1 MARFLKKTLVGFKIK
16 TNEVNLAVL
25 MDELINMETRKLKDV
40 SKILLKC
47 KLLVKYLSYKMKS
60 DCSKTECV
68 ELIKET
74 KTYYLKT
81 QSLIQYENLPFQN
94 DKKAT
99 FTKEANQIKEKYK
112 AHLKDSSL
120 SSNCT
125 KKLKKALSL
134 QEDFITKILAMTEV
148 NPNTKLSPE
157 EVRVVKD
164 KMLEIRKADVD
175 VLEVLH
181 LIDIEIL
188 YDEKLEKRV
197 SDTLSNA
204 KDSLKEL
211 ELLTESGEEADKSE
225 LKKMMKLFL
234 EYLEIFIP
242 QHKIDKMKEF
252 DEILKL
258 YLEAKQN
265 LDKENKKLVT
275 EFLEILFQFRVY
287 NLRRMKITLRKTEKL
302 SKQLKWALEKLTDE
316 TSKKLVGEISDKGAK
331 IQNYFHENYQKSL
344 EIENILVS
352 LKDKESVSV
361 KIKQVLK
368 GLLEILKQLQY
379 SKWKNY
385 YQDPSLVSG
394 ISNILKGIQ
403 NEIDTSKIQAD
414 LHIIILKL
422 ELYSDYADD
431 PKNAK
436 FKDFIDRILKA
447 KDKSKSINLLDVLQ
461 KLGAKN
467 VLDKER
473 HDIKLNW
480 LHDVVGKLDDLISG
494 LKDEKLNLVTEKTKT
509 ILTKIIENF
518 KEYKPASQYDLIQA
532 ALIKIFKEVDADD
545 DLPSDGQLPLEEIIL
560 RLVKFIQDLKTK
572 EALDLNMKVD
582 DSEELVK
589 ELTNLLNSEINIF
602 SEDIKEKVQA
612 ILDSYK
618 KIDEIMKIGKD
629 LLTDDDIE
637 KLKEAA
643 GILKSNIDNILSEG
657 KLTQSTTELLE
668 KLSENVKDLLDEII
682 KDSDSTLTNKIED
695 LFSEIDIIATGE
707 VKELIEDMEPE
718 LDKVFEYMKVV
729 NDLGIDGLSDDDLK
743 DLKDSKDKL
752 LEYIEEALKKDS
764 LPDEIE
770 EKLKLMKESLKS
782 IENKVDSQEYANKI
796 EDRIN
801 LLEKLST
808 YPKDDLDK
816 ESVIILETIVTN
828 LPFVNEMIEN
838 ILKNGIGAINPDEIK
853 KLKEIYSQIESG
865 VKVLLSMEPLDPKL
879 KEILEQLKDN
889 VVEDKTLIS
898 QKIGENDVKEIHEKT
913 NEQLK
918 TLEKEM
924 PGEDLDILKEKIK
937 EKQDLQN
944 KIAKEGIESLTN
956 EELTKLEEAKKEITK
971 IVKKISED
979 PNSSENIKTIL
990 TEIESSIDDVDE
1002 AIEEKMDADKL
1013 EKFILQCKE
1022 VYEGLN
1028 NLENVKE
1035 SLQSK
1040 ITKLKAQLK
1049 DFIKFLS
1056 TIHNEGFEK
1065 LDLTHMKKLEDEAE
1079 ALIDLSK
1086 DLQISEGSTL
1096 IIKTLL
1102 KKLQTMIEDTIK
1114 FTETII
1120 SGGSQK
1126 EIENIVEEIENSAKL
1141 DDKTKVKISQGKF
1154 F

>member
-1 MARFLKKTLVGFKIK
+1 MPLKK
-16 TNEVNLAVL
+16 
-25 MDELINMETRKLKDV
+25 
-40 SKILLKC
+40 
-47 KLLVKYLSYKMKS
+47 
-60 DCSKTECV
+60 
-68 ELIKET
+68 
-74 KTYYLKT
+74 
-81 QSLIQYENLPFQN
+81 
-94 DKKAT
+94 
-99 FTKEANQIKEKYK
+99 
-112 AHLKDSSL
+112 
-120 SSNCT
+120 
-125 KKLKKALSL
+125 
-134 QEDFITKILAMTEV
+134 
-148 NPNTKLSPE
+148 
-157 EVRVVKD
+157 
-164 KMLEIRKADVD
+164 
-175 VLEVLH
+175 
-181 LIDIEIL
+181 
-188 YDEKLEKRV
+188 
-197 SDTLSNA
+197 
-204 KDSLKEL
+204 
-211 ELLTESGEEADKSE
+211 
-225 LKKMMKLFL
+225 
-234 EYLEIFIP
+234 
-242 QHKIDKMKEF
+242 
-252 DEILKL
+252 
-258 YLEAKQN
+258 
-265 LDKENKKLVT
+265 
-275 EFLEILFQFRVY
+275 
-287 NLRRMKITLRKTEKL
+287 
-302 SKQLKWALEKLTDE
+302 
-316 TSKKLVGEISDKGAK
+316 
-331 IQNYFHENYQKSL
+331 
-344 EIENILVS
+344 
-352 LKDKESVSV
+352 
-361 KIKQVLK
+361 
-368 GLLEILKQLQY
+368 
-379 SKWKNY
+379 
-385 YQDPSLVSG
+385 
-394 ISNILKGIQ
+394 
-403 NEIDTSKIQAD
+403 
-414 LHIIILKL
+414 
-422 ELYSDYADD
+422 
-431 PKNAK
+431 
-436 FKDFIDRILKA
+436 
-447 KDKSKSINLLDVLQ
+447 
-461 KLGAKN
+461 
-467 VLDKER
+467 
-473 HDIKLNW
+473 
-480 LHDVVGKLDDLISG
+480 
-494 LKDEKLNLVTEKTKT
+494 
-509 ILTKIIENF
+509 
-518 KEYKPASQYDLIQA
+518 
-532 ALIKIFKEVDADD
+532 
-545 DLPSDGQLPLEEIIL
+545 
-560 RLVKFIQDLKTK
+560 
-572 EALDLNMKVD
+572 
-582 DSEELVK
+582 
-589 ELTNLLNSEINIF
+589 F
-602 SEDIKEKVQA
+602 S
-612 ILDSYK
+612 
-618 KIDEIMKIGKD
+618 
-629 LLTDDDIE
+629 
-637 KLKEAA
+637 
-643 GILKSNIDNILSEG
+643 
-657 KLTQSTTELLE
+657 
-668 KLSENVKDLLDEII
+668 
-682 KDSDSTLTNKIED
+682 
-695 LFSEIDIIATGE
+695 
-707 VKELIEDMEPE
+707 
-718 LDKVFEYMKVV
+718 VFEYMKVV

-838 ILKNGIGAINPDEIK
+838 ILKNGIGAINPDAIK